1 MSTITINSKPTN
13 AEIAP
18 ATQESEGVQAQTPPG
33 AETIPTLKEVEDAQD
48 NAPLDTENI
57 PKNQENG
64 DVQGQT
70 SLETKEDTQAPT
82 STPPQEETH
91 EPVAT
96 KQNATSQEHSPS
108 PKRKRKTKEERLQI
122 ALAKQAALDTKI
134 AGLKKELDENAQKTR
149 NRGLV
154 LVGIVV
160 EQCFKKDVF
169 SEENKK
175 WWLRQA
181 KRLPDKDREAYVE
194 FLKTL

>member
-1 MSTITINSKPTN
+1 M
-13 AEIAP
+13 
-18 ATQESEGVQAQTPPG
+18 TQ
-33 AETIPTLKEVEDAQD
+33 
-48 NAPLDTENI
+48 DTMIHLNQNNEENQVI
-57 PKNQENG
+57 
-64 DVQGQT
+64 
-70 SLETKEDTQAPT
+70 S
-82 STPPQEETH
+82 PQEETCGQ
-91 EPVAT
+91 VAT

-149 NRGLV
+149 NRGLI

-175 WWLRQA
+175 WWLRQT
-181 KRLPDKDREAYVE
+181 KRLPEKDRDAYVE
-194 FLKTL
+194 FLETLRDIK